1 MILISHR
8 GNLDGES
15 NYENNPDIIEKVIN
29 LGYDVEVDLRLN
41 DGKLYLG
48 HDNPE
53 YLITDNWLL
62 DKKDKLW
69 VHCKDLKTIEKL
81 SCNSIFQNVNY
92 FFHEEDKLTITS
104 KGFLWVYPGYQ
115 PLKNS
120 IAVLPEKHN
129 EDISN
134 CIGVCSDYIKS
145 YKK

>member
-53 YLITDNWLL
+53 YLINDNWLL

-129 EDISN
+129 EDISS
-134 CIGVCSDYIKS
+134 CIGICSDYIKS

>member
-104 KGFLWVYPGYQ
+104 MGFLWVYPGYQ

-129 EDISN
+129 EDISS